1 MVLDNSPI
9 SQSMNSQ
16 PTIGAVIL
24 AAGASTRMG
33 TPKQLLYFKGRSL
46 LRHTVEVAIA
56 QECEPIV
63 VVLGAY
69 AEQIRNEVSLSQL
82 RVVVV
87 ENQDWKKGMGASI
100 RVGVNAVNNLSENL
114 EAVILLL
121 CDQPFCDRII
131 NQLVS
136 VYYTTRNPIIASE
149 YAQTLGVPALFS
161 HELFS
166 ELMNLDVEK
175 GAKQVIQK
183 YKHLVFSVPF
193 EAGVIDVDT
202 PEDYERLQ
210 SIN

>member
-1 MVLDNSPI
+1 
-9 SQSMNSQ
+9 MNSQ

-46 LRHTVEVAIA
+46 LRHIVDVAIA

-63 VVLGAY
+63 VVLGAH
-69 AEQIRNEVSLSQL
+69 AEQIRYQVSQL
-82 RVVVV
+82 PVMVV
-87 ENQDWKKGMGASI
+87 ENQDWDLGMGASI
-100 RVGVNAVNNLSENL
+100 RVGVNAVNNLTKNL

-121 CDQPFCDRII
+121 CDQPFVCSHVL
-131 NQLVS
+131 NQLVEI
-136 VYYTTRNPIIASE
+136 YHTTHKPIIASE

-161 HELFS
+161 RELFS
-166 ELMNLDVEK
+166 ELMNLDAEK

-193 EAGVIDVDT
+193 EAGAIDVDT
-202 PEDYERLQ
+202 PQDYERLET
-210 SIN
+210 I

>member
-1 MVLDNSPI
+1 
-9 SQSMNSQ
+9 MNLQ

-46 LRHTVEVAIA
+46 LCHTVEVAIA

-63 VVLGAY
+63 VVLGAH
-69 AEQIRNEVSLSQL
+69 AEQIRNEVSQL
-82 RVVVV
+82 PVVVV
-87 ENQDWKKGMGASI
+87 ENQDWYLGMGASI

-131 NQLVS
+131 NQLVFA
-136 VYYTTRNPIIASE
+136 YHTTRNPIIASE

-161 HELFS
+161 RELFS

-175 GAKQVIQK
+175 GAKQVIGK
-183 YKHLVFSVPF
+183 YSHLVFGVPF
-193 EAGVIDVDT
+193 PAGAIDVDT

-210 SIN
+210 NIN